1 MTELELFYRHVPD
14 IAELVC
20 GLRGMTPDQ
29 RKKWKQKC
37 QEYADSLNPFASEF
51 IHKILLVIDR
61 YLEKE
66 GGEQKQ

>member
-14 IAELVC
+14 IAEMAC
-20 GLRGMTPDQ
+20 SLRGMTPDQ
-29 RKKWKQKC
+29 RKEWKRKC

-51 IHKILLVIDR
+51 THKILIVIDS